1 MRSGTLAIDAESS
14 HAVDST
20 SAATVVGTGMPIFD
34 TCASRK
40 RVAHDWDLTSTLS
53 KACVCD
59 ASSVVLPWRSYW
71 RRLFGSLR
79 TA

>member
-20 SAATVVGTGMPIFD
+20 SAATVVGHGYAD
-34 TCASRK
+34 LRHLREQK
-40 RVAHDWDLTSTLS
+40 RVAHDCDLTSTLS
-53 KACVCD
+53 KACVSEAF
-59 ASSVVLPWRSYW
+59 ASVEPCRSYW
-71 RRLFGSLR
+71 RLLFGSLR